1 MKKTK
6 NIYDIIWET
15 DGYNIDLPKQVAI
28 PKDIDDDDI
37 ADYLSD
43 NYDWLVNS
51 FKIEGEKLI

>member
-15 DGYNIDLPKQVAI
+15 DGHDTDLPKQVAI